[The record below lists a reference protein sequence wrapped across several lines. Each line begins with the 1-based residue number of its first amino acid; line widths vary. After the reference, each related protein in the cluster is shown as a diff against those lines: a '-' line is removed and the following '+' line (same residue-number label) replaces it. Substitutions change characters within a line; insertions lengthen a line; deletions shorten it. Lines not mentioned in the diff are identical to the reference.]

1 MKTFIRFAILVLAVF
16 VAGCDKAQLLA
27 PTSSTISVSAST
39 RVLPLGG
46 SVEVTAFVLEQA
58 GTPVQNGTTV
68 RFTTSL
74 GTVSPAE
81 AQTRNGLAV
90 TTFHAGNVSGVAQ
103 VRAVSGAATGS
114 TTSGTGT
121 GATTTTA
128 NVVEITIGAAAATR
142 VALSASPT
150 TVSSSGGTSEVTATV
165 LDGSGNVLS
174 GVPVVFSTTAG
185 SLSSSTANTDSSGR
199 ATVTLTT
206 NRAATVTAR
215 AGGGTSAPSAEI
227 AITAASPPSVSL
239 TVSPASPAAGQP
251 VTLTITPGGIGTGTP
266 APRAV
271 VNWGDGSQEDIGAV
285 ASARSVAHT
294 YSSAGSYTITVRATT
309 EGEST
314 TASAGVLVGLPP
326 SVTVSAT
333 PTSGPAASTTFA
345 FTITP
350 AASANPQNVRIDFG
364 DGSDAVDLGAVTSA
378 TTVTRRYN
386 SAGQY
391 TVRVTQTNINGS
403 STTAVVVVTAT

>member
-1 MKTFIRFAILVLAVF
+1 MKTFSRFAILFLAVL
-16 VAGCDKAQLLA
+16 VARCDTAPLLA
-27 PTSSTISVSAST
+27 PTSSTISVSAPT

-46 SVEVTAFVLEQA
+46 SVDITAFVLEQA
-58 GTPVQNGTTV
+58 GTPVHNGTTV

-74 GTVSPAE
+74 GTLNPAE

-103 VRAVSGAATGS
+103 IRAVSGAATG
-114 TTSGTGT
+114 TAGTGT
-121 GATTTTA
+121 EATTT
-128 NVVEITIGAAAATR
+128 NVIEITIGAAAATR

-150 TVSSSGGTSEVTATV
+150 TVSSSGGTSEISATV
-165 LDGSGNVLS
+165 LDGSGNVLM
-174 GVPVVFSTTAG
+174 GVPVVFSTSAG

-215 AGGGTSAPSAEI
+215 VGGGTSAPSAEV
-227 AITAASPPSVSL
+227 AITTASPPSVSL
-239 TVSPASPAAGQP
+239 AVSPASPVAGQP
-251 VTLTITPGGIGTGTP
+251 VTLTITPSIATGAP

-271 VNWGDGSQEDIGAV
+271 VSWGDGNQEDIGAV

-294 YSSAGSYTITVRATT
+294 YSSPGSYTITVRTT
-309 EGEST
+309 ADGEST
-314 TASAGVLVGLPP
+314 TASAGVVVGLPP
-326 SVTVSAT
+326 SVAVSAT

-350 AASANPQNVRIDFG
+350 AASGNPQNVSIDFG
-364 DGSDAVDLGAVTSA
+364 DGSATIDLGAVTSA
-378 TTVTRRYN
+378 TTVTRRY
-386 SAGQY
+386 SAPGSY
-391 TVRVTQTNINGS
+391 TVRVTQTNTNGTTS
-403 STTAVVVVTAT
+403 TAVVVVTAT